1 MSERKVRCDAIIEGL
16 PEEQRGQVDGWLLD
30 KGLTYQQV
38 ATACMTRFGVKV
50 SRSSVA
56 RYYERRMKE
65 RVRAQKLKQQR
76 ELLPLVEI
84 KEFGDGHEVLV
95 ERLTEMAWDYMD
107 RQWDEERWSV
117 RRLVRLVR
125 LVLALKRE
133 GIDQERL
140 QVERDTF
147 ELKLAKRV
155 IRHHQKLKREER
167 REERNR
173 PDENGWRRTW
183 SKLYR
188 IEGFD

>member
-1 MSERKVRCDAIIEGL
+1 LEGL
-16 PEEQRGQVDGWLLD
+16 PREQRGQVDGWLFD
-30 KGLTYQQV
+30 KGLAYREV
-38 ATACMTRFGVKV
+38 AAACFSVLGVRISK
-50 SRSSVA
+50 SSVA
-56 RYYERRMKE
+56 RYYERRMRG

-76 ELLPLVEI
+76 ELPPSVEI

-117 RRLVRLVR
+117 RRLVRLVK
-125 LVLALKRE
+125 LVLAAKRE
-133 GIDQERL
+133 AIDRERL